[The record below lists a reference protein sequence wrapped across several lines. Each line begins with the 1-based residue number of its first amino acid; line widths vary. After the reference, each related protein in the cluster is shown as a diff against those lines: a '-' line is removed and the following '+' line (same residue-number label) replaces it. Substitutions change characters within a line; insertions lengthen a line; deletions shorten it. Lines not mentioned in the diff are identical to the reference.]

1 MRSSRKWNTG
11 RSRGG
16 PVDEWQQAL
25 QRHVAV
31 GVRTTSR
38 LMEVIQ
44 PDDWQ
49 KRPIAGKRS
58 VYEVAA
64 HLAVLLEADLRI
76 ATGATAEEMAQ
87 FYAIPVPTGQLV
99 DRLDQSWQY
108 YQDRLAGGFA
118 TEPTYWGVRDSSS
131 GWLVEAAVHLY
142 HHRSQL
148 FDYLNLLGY
157 DIELALFE

>member
-1 MRSSRKWNTG
+1 
-11 RSRGG
+11 
-16 PVDEWQQAL
+16 
-25 QRHVAV
+25 
-31 GVRTTSR
+31 
-38 LMEVIQ
+38 MEVIQ

-49 KRPIAGKRS
+49 KQPIAGKRS
-58 VYEVAA
+58 VYEVAV
-64 HLAVLLEADLRI
+64 HIAVLLEADVRI
-76 ATGATAEEMAQ
+76 STGATAEEMAQ

>member
-1 MRSSRKWNTG
+1 M
-11 RSRGG
+11 
-16 PVDEWQQAL
+16 DEWQEAL

-31 GVRTTSR
+31 GVRTTR
-38 LMEVIQ
+38 ELIQ
-44 PDDWQ
+44 LIRPDDWEKQ
-49 KRPIAGKRS
+49 PIPGKRS

-76 ATGATAEEMAQ
+76 ATGATASEMAR
-87 FYAIPVPTGQLV
+87 FYAIPVPPNQLT

-108 YQDRLAGGFA
+108 YQDRLACGFA
-118 TEPTYWGVRDSSS
+118 TEPTYWGVADSSS
-131 GWLVEAAVHLY
+131 GWLMEAAVHLY

-157 DIELALFE
+157 DIKLDLFE

>member
-1 MRSSRKWNTG
+1 MN
-11 RSRGG
+11 
-16 PVDEWQQAL
+16 EWQEAL

-38 LMEVIQ
+38 LMERIR
-44 PDDWQ
+44 PDDWEKQ
-49 KRPIAGKRS
+49 PIPGKRS

-76 ATGATAEEMAQ
+76 ATGATAEEMAR
-87 FYAIPVPTGQLV
+87 FYAIPVPPDQLA

-118 TEPTYWGVRDSSS
+118 TAPTYWGVADSSS
-131 GWLVEAAVHLY
+131 GWLMEAAVHLY